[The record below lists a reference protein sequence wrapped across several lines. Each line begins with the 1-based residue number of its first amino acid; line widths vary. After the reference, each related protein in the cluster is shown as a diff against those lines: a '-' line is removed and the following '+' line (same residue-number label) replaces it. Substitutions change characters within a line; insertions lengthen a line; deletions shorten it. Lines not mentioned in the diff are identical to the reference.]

1 MFKTILIC
9 LDGSSLAEQVVQYAA
24 NMARRYSSRV
34 VLLQVIPSSVAITP
48 GVSVQTLLSVE
59 QSALDYLQGVA
70 SSMKKG
76 RGPVDCVT
84 AQSSTHSVAGLNPL
98 APNRW
103 RSSSTRPWLPNARF
117 RLTSLFFPTAPCA
130 SWDPVCEADH
140 LLLLRCGWGA

>member
-48 GVSVQTLLSVE
+48 GVSVQTSLSVE

-84 AQSSTHSVAGLNPL
+84 AQGSPGEAIVRYAKENTVDLIAMSTNGRGGLGQTLFGSVAQHVLREAGLPIL
-98 APNRW
+98 LV
-103 RSSSTRPWLPNARF
+103 RPKSA
-117 RLTSLFFPTAPCA
+117 
-130 SWDPVCEADH
+130 
-140 LLLLRCGWGA
+140 